1 MSRPSSPNPSLKGL
15 APWLLFA
22 LAVVGPPVGI
32 VALARMV
39 TQNPVLIALLVL
51 VYEILVFVVGFVG
64 KIWQK
69 LEGPLVD
76 HLATWI
82 TLRAQWLFSRN
93 HRRYCQHLLYEH
105 QVFDVKGLSTRTAH
119 DLDLE
124 QVFVELSIDPTA
136 PHQTSADPLRVP
148 KELRQGKHSIW
159 DYLSSSSLANPHLAI
174 IGAPGSG
181 KTTLLKHLA
190 LTLAQRKTYP
200 HNKPLVQTFPILLF
214 LRDNIRSL
222 KDAPDF
228 SLAQALQNHVQRKWQ
243 YLLSLDWITHQL
255 ERGKCLILLDGLDEV
270 ADPADRQYL
279 IAWVQRQMNAYGQN
293 RFVLTSR
300 PHGYQDN
307 QLDGVTVLEVHP
319 FTSRQVEQFVQNWY
333 LANEYK
339 SWGKDDLGARLRARE
354 GAQDLLRRLHHTPAL
369 LALAVN
375 PLLLT
380 MIATVHRDRS
390 SLPGKRVALYAEI
403 CEVFLGK
410 RWEARGVA
418 QELSP
423 AQKQRVLQPLAYYCM
438 QQDMGEIAQAEVE
451 QVIAPHLALVNAHLL
466 PSDFLHMIE
475 NTSGLLLEREP
486 GVYSFAHLT
495 FQEYLAAVHIV
506 KEGLEQV
513 LVTQVSNSWWHET
526 IRLYCAQADA
536 TVVILACLS
545 EERPSVA
552 AVTLALE
559 CDEEKLTIQPAAKA
573 QLDTLLEQG
582 VEDQDPE
589 RRRLVAGA
597 LLSRRLQ
604 QMVHLHG
611 ETFIDTSLVT
621 CAEYQLFLDE
631 QHAEGRNY
639 RPDHWNAPS
648 FAAGHGRVSI
658 LGVRASDA
666 QTFCHWLTKR
676 DPGAWQYRLPSESE
690 RQQLETDQSM
700 IAKLVPETGYWIDEG
715 KAFAWVRNVRPQF
728 ISIDKKVK
736 NFLARDRD
744 RDRDRTLARDLDL
757 DLDRT
762 LAHAHALDRTLAY
775 ALDLK
780 IARAPALDLVRAHAL
795 DFDRDL
801 AHALDFDLDLA
812 RLLLADLR
820 DYVRARDLA
829 RILARVIDRD
839 LARDLAR
846 VIEHDLVRDL
856 VRVIEHDYVR
866 APARTYIVDLYIED
880 ASALSRDLAIA
891 IDLALARDEEHIHF
905 SREHFLFL
913 LWYIPYTS
921 FILARY
927 YQYSALKN
935 SLLSQSWKDRL
946 SIIERKRSPVE
957 QIFANEEQ
965 NYLALYSSIALLEL
979 RIEGILPAWEGIL
992 LVKERFQER
1001 PKEGIV

>member
-1 MSRPSSPNPSLKGL
+1 MS
-15 APWLLFA
+15 
-22 LAVVGPPVGI
+22 
-32 VALARMV
+32 
-39 TQNPVLIALLVL
+39 
-51 VYEILVFVVGFVG
+51 
-64 KIWQK
+64 
-69 LEGPLVD
+69 
-76 HLATWI
+76 
-82 TLRAQWLFSRN
+82 
-93 HRRYCQHLLYEH
+93 
-105 QVFDVKGLSTRTAH
+105 
-119 DLDLE
+119 
-124 QVFVELSIDPTA
+124 
-136 PHQTSADPLRVP
+136 
-148 KELRQGKHSIW
+148 
-159 DYLSSSSLANPHLAI
+159 
-174 IGAPGSG
+174 
-181 KTTLLKHLA
+181 
-190 LTLAQRKTYP
+190 
-200 HNKPLVQTFPILLF
+200 
-214 LRDNIRSL
+214 
-222 KDAPDF
+222 
-228 SLAQALQNHVQRKWQ
+228 
-243 YLLSLDWITHQL
+243 
-255 ERGKCLILLDGLDEV
+255 
-270 ADPADRQYL
+270 
-279 IAWVQRQMNAYGQN
+279 
-293 RFVLTSR
+293 
-300 PHGYQDN
+300 
-307 QLDGVTVLEVHP
+307 
-319 FTSRQVEQFVQNWY
+319 
-333 LANEYK
+333 
-339 SWGKDDLGARLRARE
+339 
-354 GAQDLLRRLHHTPAL
+354 
-369 LALAVN
+369 
-375 PLLLT
+375 
-380 MIATVHRDRS
+380 
-390 SLPGKRVALYAEI
+390 
-403 CEVFLGK
+403 
-410 RWEARGVA
+410 
-418 QELSP
+418 
-423 AQKQRVLQPLAYYCM
+423 
-438 QQDMGEIAQAEVE
+438 EIAQAEVE

-466 PSDFLHMIE
+466 PNDFLHMIE
-475 NTSGLLLEREP
+475 NTSGLLLECKL

-639 RPDHWNAPS
+639 RPDHWNTPS
-648 FAAGHGRVSI
+648 FAAGHGRASI

-690 RQQLETDQSM
+690 RQRLETDQSM
-700 IAKLVPETGYWIDEG
+700 ITKLVPETGYWIDEG

-744 RDRDRTLARDLDL
+744 RDRDRTLALDL
-757 DLDRT
+757 DL
-762 LAHAHALDRTLAY
+762 ALDRTH

-780 IARAPALDLVRAHAL
+780 I
-795 DFDRDL
+795 DR

-812 RLLLADLR
+812 RDLARDFDLDLVFPLADLR

-829 RILARVIDRD
+829 RI
-839 LARDLAR
+839 LAR

-866 APARTYIVDLYIED
+866 APARTYISRPAIED